1 MKGILFGAVL
11 AALGQNA
18 CARKYPYAVAP
29 GLPAVVTVSGLPDQR
44 LRVRVDD
51 GPEHEVARLGG
62 DEEVDQFQS
71 VDVDR
76 DGYRDFAIGQSGG
89 GGQVLTRIFLY
100 RPQDRA
106 FRELP
111 HPDSASSPCH
121 GFVNPVFDDTRPA
134 FAVACRYA
142 AADHGFEEYAVCP
155 DGTAQAASWSRR
167 SGESLKRLPLPAPAA
182 ATCRIRPKRR

>member
-18 CARKYPYAVAP
+18 CAREYPYAVAP

-44 LRVRVDD
+44 LRVRVGD

-89 GGQVLTRIFLY
+89 GTQVHARIFLY
-100 RPQDRA
+100 RPQERA

-121 GFVNPVFDDTRPA
+121 GYVNPVFDETRPA
-134 FAVACRYA
+134 FAVACRYGA
-142 AADHGFEEYAVCP
+142 AEYGFEEYTVCP
-155 DGTAQAASWSRR
+155 DGTARATSWSRQ
-167 SGESLKRLPLPAPAA
+167 SGESVRRLRPPGPKAGA
-182 ATCRIRPKRR
+182 CRAQPKR